1 MLKKLLQNKRFRR
14 IVDDA
19 LSENNLLDI
28 ILFGSVV
35 RGKDEPRDIDF
46 IFLYAFKEDK
56 EYSYELKKKFEKA
69 GFKAHILGMNYSGLL
84 EPSFLAREGVLLEG
98 YSFRNKQFLSSAFG
112 FSSFVLFRYTL
123 KGMNNSKRMKFYY
136 SLYGRRSVIG
146 VLETFRSYKFSDN
159 LIVSPIEQADNIKGF
174 FESNGIRF
182 DIINVLL
189 PTRISSRKFL
199 EFT

>member
-1 MLKKLLQNKRFRR
+1 MR
-14 IVDDA
+14 
-19 LSENNLLDI
+19 LS
-28 ILFGSVV
+28 
-35 RGKDEPRDIDF
+35 K
-46 IFLYAFKEDK
+46 
-56 EYSYELKKKFEKA
+56 
-69 GFKAHILGMNYSGLL
+69 
-84 EPSFLAREGVLLEG
+84 
-98 YSFRNKQFLSSAFG
+98 FLSSAFG

-159 LIVSPIEQADNIKGF
+159 LIASPIEQADNIKGF

-182 DIINVLL
+182 DVINVLL